1 MVCGVTLHKKKKLF
15 LIFRKILTTFR
26 CFFFM
31 HSGDESKITKITEFT
46 NILAPPRDPTDF
58 TYIADFD
65 DEILKKK
72 ITKIS

>member
-1 MVCGVTLHKKKKLF
+1 
-15 LIFRKILTTFR
+15 
-26 CFFFM
+26 M
-31 HSGDESKITKITEFT
+31 HNGDESKITKITEFT
-46 NILAPPRDPTDF
+46 NILARPRDPTDF